1 MSTTSPTESI
11 RFAGDVNIRRLE
23 IVSSVKYKVDITN
36 QLIGAEIYEDL
47 FSPFITAMF
56 TVRESQD
63 FINALPLKGEEV
75 INLEIATPTMNK
87 EGSFFKGVFY
97 VYKVSDR
104 ILLTD
109 RNTAYTISCI
119 SYEAL
124 YDLNIKQSKSYSGN
138 IGDIV
143 KRITGSEGLNTA
155 KNVYIEP
162 TKNSTK
168 YTSNFWSPIKNLN
181 YLSNRAI
188 NNNNSASYLFYENR
202 YGFIFTSLD
211 NLYQQTPYQSF
222 IKDNYVRDTDGNTSF
237 RNIEKDYQRILDFK
251 VRVPFDSMKFTSN
264 GAYFSRLYSYD
275 FVKKKYLAKD
285 YNALSQF
292 SNQIH
297 LNKVPMY
304 SEMKPVSP
312 INLILN
318 EVKHYSSHD
327 GYSDTSNIKILQERN
342 SKLNLIR
349 SSVIEINVFG
359 RTDYTVGHKVYVEV
373 PKPTII
379 TDKDQASF
387 DKENGFIDATY
398 SGFYIVTAINHVI
411 SRDSHTCIMELS
423 KESMV
428 A

>member
-1 MSTTSPTESI
+1 MSTISPTESI

-47 FSPFITAMF
+47 FSPFTTAVF

-63 FINALPLKGEEV
+63 FINALPLRGEEV
-75 INLEIATPTMNK
+75 INLEIATPTMNT

-97 VYKVSDR
+97 VYKISDR

-109 RNTAYTISCI
+109 RNTAYAISCI

-124 YDLNIKQSKSYSGN
+124 YDLNVKQSKSYSGN

-143 KRITGSEGLNTA
+143 KRITGSDGLNTT
-155 KNVYIEP
+155 KKVHVEP
-162 TKNSTK
+162 TKNSIK
-168 YTSNFWSPIKNLN
+168 YTSNFWSPVKNLN
-181 YLSNRAI
+181 YLANNAISNK
-188 NNNNSASYLFYENR
+188 NSASYLFYESR
-202 YGFIFTSLD
+202 YGFTFTTLD
-211 NLYQQTPYQSF
+211 NLYQQAPYQNF
-222 IKDNYVRDTDGNTSF
+222 IKDNYTRDTNLNTSF
-237 RNIEKDYQRILDFK
+237 RNLQRDYQRILDFK

-292 SNQIH
+292 SNNTH
-297 LNKVPMY
+297 LNKNPMY
-304 SEMKPVSP
+304 TDVKPVSP
-312 INLILN
+312 MNYIFN

-327 GYSDTSNIKILQERN
+327 GYPDTSNVRIQQERN

-349 SSVIEINVFG
+349 SSIIEINVFG

-373 PKPTII
+373 PKATVI
-379 TDKDQASF
+379 TDKDQANT
-387 DKENGFIDATY
+387 DKERGFIDATY

-428 A
+428 K